1 MKKISF
7 WIKGL
12 LLFVVFYFLFLRPI
26 PYYIERPG
34 SAEDLDPM
42 IEVEG
47 EYFNE
52 PGKFM
57 MTTVEILQATPFTYL
72 FQFLPYND
80 FVSETELF
88 GDIEDYEEYNTLQN
102 YYMESSIHSAV
113 VAAFDAA
120 GLPYDLEYKGVYVMS
135 VTENSSFAGKLQMG
149 DIITEVDDL
158 KFENTEEF
166 MDYIKNLEVGQ
177 TVSIKYERDGIEY
190 VSKGDLIE
198 LEETGEPGIGIS
210 LVDQSSVETDPE
222 VVIHSGEIGGPSAGL
237 MYSLQ
242 VYSMVTDTNLR
253 AGHIIAGTGTIS
265 EDGTIGPIGGIDKK
279 VVAADEEGATIFFA
293 PDEEIDSELK
303 EEYPDYKSN
312 YEIAVE
318 AAEDIDTDMEIVP
331 VKTFNDAIEYLEQL
345 SPVSSHFD
353 PEQKVAALAA

>member
-12 LLFVVFYFLFLRPI
+12 LLIIVLYFIFLRPI

-42 IEVEG
+42 IEVDG
-47 EYFNE
+47 NYAQE

-80 FVSETELF
+80 IVSEAELF
-88 GDIEDYEEYNTLQN
+88 GDIDDYEEYNTLQR
-102 YYMESSIHSAV
+102 YYMESSVHSAV

-120 GLPYDLEYKGVYVMS
+120 GLPYNLDYKGVYVMS
-135 VTENSSFAGKLQMG
+135 VTDNSNFAGVLQMG
-149 DIITEVDDL
+149 DTITEVDNL
-158 KFENTEEF
+158 KFKNTEEF
-166 MDYIKNLEVGQ
+166 IDYIKDLEVGQ
-177 TVSIKYERDGIEY
+177 TVSIKYERNGTEY
-190 VSKGDLIE
+190 KSEGDLIK
-198 LEETGEPGIGIS
+198 LEETGETGIGIS
-210 LVDQSSVETDPE
+210 LVDQSTVETDPE

-242 VYSMVTDTNLR
+242 VYSMITNTNLR
-253 AGHIIAGTGTIS
+253 AGHVIAGTGTIS
-265 EDGTIGPIGGIDKK
+265 EDGTVGPIGGIDKK
-279 VVAADEEGATIFFA
+279 VIAADKEGATIFFS
-293 PDEEIDSELK
+293 PDDEIDPDLK
-303 EEYPDYKSN
+303 GEYPDYKSN

-318 AAEDIDTDMEIVP
+318 AAEDIDTKMKIVP
-331 VKTFNDAIEYLEQL
+331 IKTFNDAIEYLEQL
-345 SPVSSHFD
+345 SPVSSRFE
-353 PEQKVAALAA
+353 PEQSQVNLAA